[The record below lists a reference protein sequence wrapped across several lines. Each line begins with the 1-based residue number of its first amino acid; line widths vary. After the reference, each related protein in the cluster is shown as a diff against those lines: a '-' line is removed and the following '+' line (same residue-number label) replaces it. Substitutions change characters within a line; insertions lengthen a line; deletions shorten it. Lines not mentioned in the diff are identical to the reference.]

1 MSRAESLYRL
11 QLLDLE
17 LDQARRRLREIE
29 SLLAGSPALDHT
41 RREAAQADKA
51 LRRASSE
58 LKSLELESQSLD
70 EKIATEEHRLY
81 AGQIR
86 NPREM
91 LDLQRELDSLRQQ
104 RGALDDQMLSL
115 MEQVEQLRA
124 DHLRCCQALAQAE
137 RNFAEDSAYLRAE
150 RQKIEAVMEGQLEQR
165 EALCRSVPAGD
176 VALYSAIRAKKPNGM
191 AVALVKAG
199 ACSQCGEVA
208 PSQLVQ
214 QAHTGAGLAIC
225 PNCGRILYAQ

>member
-17 LDQARRRLREIE
+17 LDHAGRRLREIE
-29 SLLAGSPALDHT
+29 ALLAGSPALEHT
-41 RREAAQADKA
+41 RNEAARAEKA
-51 LRRASSE
+51 LRLASSE

-70 EKIATEEHRLY
+70 EKITAEEQRLY
-81 AGQIR
+81 AGQVR
-86 NPREM
+86 NPKEM
-91 LDLQRELDSLRQQ
+91 LDLQRELDSLKRR

-124 DHLRCCQALAQAE
+124 DHLHCRQALAQAE
-137 RNFAEDSAYLRAE
+137 RNFAEDSAHLRTE
-150 RQKIEAVMEGQLEQR
+150 REKIKAAMEGQLERR
-165 EALCRSVPAGD
+165 EALCRSAPAGD
-176 VALYSAIRAKKPNGM
+176 LALYSAIRTKKPNGV